1 METLKLKEQLS
12 DTEIIE
18 QMANREY
25 KYGFETKIDM
35 DVVPKGLNEDI
46 IRLISKK
53 KNEPEF
59 MLEWRLQAFRH
70 WQIFTQCQS

>member
-1 METLKLKEQLS
+1 METLKIKEQVSNTVL
-12 DTEIIE
+12 IE

-46 IRLISKK
+46 IHLIS
-53 KNEPEF
+53 
-59 MLEWRLQAFRH
+59 
-70 WQIFTQCQS
+70 